1 MAMTFDLNVVSAEG
15 VLFSGRAESV
25 QVTGTGGEFGIL
37 AGHTP
42 LLTGVVP
49 GMVRLVKQYGEEEV
63 IFVSGGTCE
72 VQPGEVTVL
81 ADTAIRAEDLD
92 LAKAQEAK
100 RQAEEML
107 NNSATNQDVDYV
119 KVATQ
124 LADAIAQLRVLKL
137 VKKFN

>member
-1 MAMTFDLNVVSAEG
+1 MTMTFDLNVVSAEG
-15 VLFSGRAESV
+15 VLFSGRAETI
-25 QVTGTGGEFGIL
+25 QVTGTNGELGIL
-37 AGHTP
+37 AGHAP
-42 LLTGVVP
+42 LLTGIVP
-49 GMVRLVKQYGEEEV
+49 GMVRLVKQHGKEEV
-63 IFVSGGTCE
+63 IFVSGGTLE
-72 VQPGEVTVL
+72 VQPGMVTVL

-100 RQAEEML
+100 RQAEEL
-107 NNSATNQDVDYV
+107 LSGSATDQDVDYV

>member
-1 MAMTFDLNVVSAEG
+1 MTMTFDLNVVSAEG
-15 VLFSGRAESV
+15 ILFSGRAETI
-25 QVTGTGGEFGIL
+25 QVTGTNGELGIL
-37 AGHTP
+37 AGHAP
-42 LLTGVVP
+42 LLTGIVP
-49 GMVRLVKQYGEEEV
+49 GMVRLVKQHGKEEV
-63 IFVSGGTCE
+63 IFVSGGTLE
-72 VQPGEVTVL
+72 VQPGMVTVL

-100 RQAEEML
+100 RQAEEL
-107 NNSATNQDVDYV
+107 LSGSATDQDVDYV

>member
-1 MAMTFDLNVVSAEG
+1 MTMTFDLNVVSAEG
-15 VLFSGRAESV
+15 VLFSGRAETI
-25 QVTGTGGEFGIL
+25 QVTGTNGELGIL
-37 AGHTP
+37 AGHAP
-42 LLTGVVP
+42 LLTGIVP
-49 GMVRLVKQYGEEEV
+49 GMVRLVKQHGKEEV
-63 IFVSGGTCE
+63 IFVSGGTLE
-72 VQPGEVTVL
+72 VQPGMVTVL

-100 RQAEEML
+100 RQAEEL
-107 NNSATNQDVDYV
+107 LSGSATNQDVDYV

>member
-15 VLFSGRAESV
+15 ILFSGRAESV
-25 QVTGTGGEFGIL
+25 QVTGTGGELGIL

-42 LLTGVVP
+42 LLTGIVP
-49 GMVRLVKQYGEEEV
+49 GMVRLVKQHGEEEV

-72 VQPGEVTVL
+72 VQSGSVTVL

-107 NNSATNQDVDYV
+107 TNPGSSQDVDYV
-119 KVATQ
+119 KVSSQ

-137 VKKFN
+137 VKKFS

>member
-1 MAMTFDLNVVSAEG
+1 MTMTFDLNVVSAEG
-15 VLFSGRAESV
+15 VLFSGRAETI
-25 QVTGTGGEFGIL
+25 QVTGTNGELGIL
-37 AGHTP
+37 AGHAP
-42 LLTGVVP
+42 LLTGIVP
-49 GMVRLVKQYGEEEV
+49 GMVRLVKQHGKDEV
-63 IFVSGGTCE
+63 IFVSGGTLE
-72 VQPGEVTVL
+72 VQPGMVTVL

-100 RQAEEML
+100 RQAEEL
-107 NNSATNQDVDYV
+107 LSGSATNQDVDYV